1 MTELVNQIIQWI
13 ETIITAIGYPG
24 VAFATFAEN
33 IFPPIPS
40 EVVIPFAGFVAAE
53 SGGELTFVGVWIAS
67 TIGSV
72 IGAVVIYYFGMIAG
86 DIVVRSFLRRYGKW
100 VGVSEADYDRALKV
114 FRKYGPAVVFF
125 GRVIP
130 LIRTVISVPAGADHM
145 PLPQFLL
152 YTTLG
157 SAIWSGLLAYA
168 GYTLGAN
175 WEQVSH
181 FMEQYSDVVYVILAV
196 ILVAVVGF
204 FIYTRVRSRRNA
216 AAVPT
221 DVKTG

>member
-1 MTELVNQIIQWI
+1 MTELVNQLVQWI
-13 ETIITAIGYPG
+13 ETIITTIGYPG

-40 EVVIPFAGFVAAE
+40 EVVIPFAGFAAAE

-67 TIGSV
+67 TIGAV
-72 IGAVVIYYFGMIAG
+72 VGAVVIYYFGMIAG
-86 DIVVRSFLRRYGKW
+86 DVVVRSFLRRYGKW
-100 VGVSEADYDRALKV
+100 VGVSETDYDRSLKV
-114 FRKYGPAVVFF
+114 FRKYGPAIVLF

-152 YTTLG
+152 YTTIG

-168 GYTLGAN
+168 GYVLGAN
-175 WEQVSH
+175 WEQVSEL
-181 FMEQYSDVVYVILAV
+181 MDQYSDVVYVILAV
-196 ILVAVVGF
+196 IAVALVGWFV
-204 FIYTRVRSRRNA
+204 YSRLRRR
-216 AAVPT
+216 AAVNAS
-221 DVKTG
+221 DVTTG